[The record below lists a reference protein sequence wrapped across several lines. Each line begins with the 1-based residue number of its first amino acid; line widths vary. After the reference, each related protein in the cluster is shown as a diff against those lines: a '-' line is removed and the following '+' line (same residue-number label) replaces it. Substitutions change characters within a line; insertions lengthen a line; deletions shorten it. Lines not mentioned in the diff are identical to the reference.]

1 MACSLDFRFCTRVD
15 PWFTVISIKDPSER
29 APIPF
34 LLLLFFCFPPLRLFF
49 PCRSCFLRAISFFAS
64 TFVPAV
70 SHAYFYILR
79 RRLSASVVGGERKGR
94 GEEEKKRERK
104 HSVRNIISP
113 SRRIFNFLESSVK
126 LKRILRE
133 RIRFASSRAG
143 FLLTNCE
150 KPCYMNKTLRCR
162 LFHGYVHRSI
172 WEGAFCLPKRGH
184 HRLLLAR
191 SAPFYAI
198 LASKQVSRE

>member
-1 MACSLDFRFCTRVD
+1 MQSLFSRQLSCQRCRT
-15 PWFTVISIKDPSER
+15 PTFTFSDDDYRHPS
-29 APIPF
+29 
-34 LLLLFFCFPPLRLFF
+34 
-49 PCRSCFLRAISFFAS
+49 
-64 TFVPAV
+64 
-70 SHAYFYILR
+70 
-79 RRLSASVVGGERKGR
+79 SVAKEGR
-94 GEEEKKRERK
+94 GEEEKKRGRK